1 MSFAFDPDQGLII
14 VRAELEGPT
23 GSAILR
29 LALDTGATS
38 TLINTGM
45 LVSIGYDPS
54 LAPNRIQVA
63 TGSGVEFLPRVTM
76 SKVTALGNEQTTFPV
91 LCHTLPSSAG
101 IDGLLGLDFI
111 REQTLTIDFRNGQT
125 DLV

>member
-1 MSFAFDPDQGLII
+1 MSFAFKPNQGLIV

-38 TLINTGM
+38 TLINVGM

-54 LAPNRIQVA
+54 LVPDRIQVT
-63 TGSGVEFLPRVTM
+63 TGSGVEYLPRVVM
-76 SKVTALGNEQTTFPV
+76 RKITALGQERVMFPL

-111 REQTLTIDFRNGQT
+111 RGNTVTIDFRAGQIV
-125 DLV
+125 LV